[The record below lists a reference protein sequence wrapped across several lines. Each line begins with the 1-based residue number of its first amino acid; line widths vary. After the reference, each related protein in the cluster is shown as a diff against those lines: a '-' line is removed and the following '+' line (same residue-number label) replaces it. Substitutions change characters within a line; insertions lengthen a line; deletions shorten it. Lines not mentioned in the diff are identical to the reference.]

1 MAKKKAPQRLAGA
14 EESCI
19 SPEQEAIIQWFRTVK
34 FRKNLLGGVDEA
46 AMWKK
51 LEELYALY
59 EAAIRAERTRY
70 NVLLETSPS
79 KPDGFATSPDRGGK
93 TGAAQPEA
101 SGTGEP
107 GNVNLAPTKVNSFA
121 KGSPTRATTTTAAS
135 GGNREELLGQRPAGH
150 ECNTLHEVD
159 AGSRNPDAGERSET
173 ERFSP
178 DAGER
183 SETERFSPDAGERSE
198 TERFS
203 PDAGERSE
211 TERFDPQKEAHSD
224 APAGQ

>member
-70 NVLLETSPS
+70 NVLLEQQ
-79 KPDGFATSPDRGGK
+79 
-93 TGAAQPEA
+93 TGSLPLDTTE
-101 SGTGEP
+101 
-107 GNVNLAPTKVNSFA
+107 VDSFA
-121 KGSPTRATTTTAAS
+121 KGSPTR
-135 GGNREELLGQRPAGH
+135 G
-150 ECNTLHEVD
+150 
-159 AGSRNPDAGERSET
+159 AGERSET
-173 ERFSP
+173 ERFNPESN
-178 DAGER
+178 
-183 SETERFSPDAGERSE
+183 SS
-198 TERFS
+198 
-203 PDAGERSE
+203 
-211 TERFDPQKEAHSD
+211 DPQKEAHSD

>member
-70 NVLLETSPS
+70 NVLLE
-79 KPDGFATSPDRGGK
+79 
-93 TGAAQPEA
+93 A

-107 GNVNLAPTKVNSFA
+107 EDVNLAPTKVDSFA
-121 KGSPTRATTTTAAS
+121 KGSPTR
-135 GGNREELLGQRPAGH
+135 G
-150 ECNTLHEVD
+150 
-159 AGSRNPDAGERSET
+159 
-173 ERFSP
+173 
-178 DAGER
+178 
-183 SETERFSPDAGERSE
+183 
-198 TERFS
+198 
-203 PDAGERSE
+203 AGERSE

>member
-70 NVLLETSPS
+70 NVLLEQQ
-79 KPDGFATSPDRGGK
+79 
-93 TGAAQPEA
+93 TGSLPLDTTEA
-101 SGTGEP
+101 D
-107 GNVNLAPTKVNSFA
+107 SFA
-121 KGSPTRATTTTAAS
+121 KGSPSRGAVTAKPVTERFS
-135 GGNREELLGQRPAGH
+135 P
-150 ECNTLHEVD
+150 D

-173 ERFSP
+173 DS
-178 DAGER
+178 
-183 SETERFSPDAGERSE
+183 S
-198 TERFS
+198 
-203 PDAGERSE
+203 
-211 TERFDPQKEAHSD
+211 DPQKEAHSD